1 MPPPSSEA
9 SHSRLH
15 VRHWAALL
23 ALSVL
28 LVVVAEAIKLPA
40 ALMIGPMTAA
50 IILAT
55 REAAIQIPH
64 RVFIAAQGLIGF
76 MIGRS
81 IPITVLSDI
90 GRDWPIFLL
99 GVVLVIAAAAALGL
113 LLARSQ
119 MFPGTTAIWGT
130 SPGASTTMIIMS
142 EAYGGDIRLVAVMQ
156 QLRIIGVAFIGT
168 LVSKI
173 WIGST
178 ATSAVAV
185 TWFPTLHV
193 WPLLA
198 TIVLAA
204 GTALVANMLRV
215 AAGAILIPLVL
226 AMLITETR
234 VMTLELP
241 PWLLAV
247 SYAVIGWSIGLR
259 FTRPILI
266 HAFWALPK
274 IIGSML
280 ALMAVCGVIAAV
292 LVVVAGVDP
301 LTAYLAT
308 CPGGLDSVAI
318 IAASSPV
325 DMRFVM
331 TMQTLRLVVALMV
344 SPLIARWLSKRV
356 QPLGP
361 DSSNRST

>member
-1 MPPPSSEA
+1 MPLPSQSRHIA
-9 SHSRLH
+9 SP
-15 VRHWAALL
+15 VRQWTALF

-28 LVVVAEAIKLPA
+28 LVLIAEAIRLPA

-55 REAAIQIPH
+55 REAAIQVSH
-64 RVFIAAQGLIGF
+64 RVFIMAQGLIGF

-81 IPITVLSDI
+81 IPVTVLSDI

-113 LLARSQ
+113 LLARSR

-173 WIGST
+173 WIGSS
-178 ATSAVAV
+178 AAPAVAV
-185 TWFPTLHV
+185 TWFPAFHV

-198 TIVLAA
+198 TTVLAA
-204 GTALVANMLRV
+204 GTALAASLLRIP
-215 AAGAILIPLVL
+215 AGAILVPLAL

-241 PWLLAV
+241 PWLLAA

-274 IIGSML
+274 ILSSML
-280 ALMAVCGVIAAV
+280 ALMTLCGVIAAV
-292 LVVVAGVDP
+292 LVVIAGVDP

-344 SPLIARWLSKRV
+344 SPLIARWLSRRAE
-356 QPLGP
+356 PRGAHP
-361 DSSNRST
+361 PERST